1 MTEPSDPAALA
12 LQRTLLARALA
23 AGDPGRLH
31 VRFRAEVI
39 QRYRERSGAQV
50 VRTRSVGRI
59 AIPGRWSLDVGIA
72 AHEGE
77 VHLPVQD
84 LIERLPEDERPHWI
98 EHLVE
103 TPAST
108 NFLSMRQAAGA
119 CIDDGETGAWEA

>member
-23 AGDPGRLH
+23 AGDPGCLY
-31 VRFRAEVI
+31 VRFRAEVS

-59 AIPGRWSLDVGIA
+59 AIPGRSSLDVGIA

-77 VHLPVQD
+77 VHVPVQD